1 MVEYKKFKIN
11 EFFKVLRVRHKLT
24 KSQLLSDGKYPCYS
38 SETSNYGILGYTNTP
53 EFHVDDDHS
62 YLIFGDHTR
71 SMRIAET
78 DFSVLDNVKVLK
90 GPKLSGEILLY
101 IETAW
106 HKGIRDMGYARHWKI
121 AKQSDFLLPVTSAG
135 QPDFEYMTHYIK
147 DMEWQCV
154 DDLKAKQKEELQAY
168 LQVTGFTDTTL
179 SGSEAA
185 ALTKKVVWKKFKLG
199 SLCDFE
205 SVRQAKSQKAI
216 PDDNNESTRIPYIVQ
231 SMSNNMF
238 RRNVNRQYLVDHNE
252 PIVRGNCIAL
262 GVTLPAVSYQPN
274 EFGGSQ
280 LIIARAKSDWMN
292 GETGLYLATA
302 IRMHMSEFSYN
313 RKPGMKIYKAM
324 DVMLPVTPDGS
335 IDFSYM
341 QNYIRAIEK
350 QTIKN
355 VVKYRN
361 NVINTTQQVVD
372 PTV

>member
-24 KSQLLSDGKYPCYS
+24 KSQLSSDGKYPCYS

-90 GPKLSGEILLY
+90 GPKLSREVLLY

-135 QPDFEYMTHYIK
+135 QPDFEYMTQYIK

-168 LQVTGFTDTTL
+168 LQVTGFTDMTL
-179 SGSEAA
+179 SSSEAA

-216 PDDNNESTRIPYIVQ
+216 PDDNNESTCIPYIVQ

-361 NVINTTQQVVD
+361 DVINTTQQIVGS
-372 PTV
+372 TF

>member
-135 QPDFEYMTHYIK
+135 QPDFEYMSQYIK
-147 DMEWQCV
+147 DLERQCV
-154 DDLKAKQKEELQAY
+154 GDLKTKQKEELQAY
-168 LQVTGFTDTTL
+168 LQVTGFTDMAL
-179 SGSEAA
+179 SSSEAA
-185 ALTKKVVWKKFKLG
+185 ALTKKVVWKKFRIG
-199 SLCDFE
+199 SLFE
-205 SVRQAKSQKAI
+205 KKTVRGYPKKLEDLTPVSNGYHTFGQNIHYQHEQRILMPERYLFNVDRPILAYASSTGSVGMI
-216 PDDNNESTRIPYIVQ
+216 NESFYRSGDNGAFQALLPKFDDARITTMLFILTIMKRVFMNFNYNTNI
-231 SMSNNMF
+231 
-238 RRNVNRQYLVDHNE
+238 
-252 PIVRGNCIAL
+252 RGVLDLSIL
-262 GVTLPAVSYQPN
+262 
-274 EFGGSQ
+274 
-280 LIIARAKSDWMN
+280 
-292 GETGLYLATA
+292 
-302 IRMHMSEFSYN
+302 
-313 RKPGMKIYKAM
+313 
-324 DVMLPVTPDGS
+324 LPVTSTGE
-335 IDFSYM
+335 IDF
-341 QNYIRAIEK
+341 
-350 QTIKN
+350 T
-355 VVKYRN
+355 
-361 NVINTTQQVVD
+361 
-372 PTV
+372 